1 MAKPLFV
8 QSSDGARIA
17 YDVTGSGPTLILLH
31 GAGKERGDWH
41 KLGYV
46 ERLQQYF
53 SVIAIDLRG
62 SGESSLMADIEDYA
76 IERVVA
82 DLHTVADACHVS
94 QFAVW
99 GYSLGGTIARYLGAW
114 SKRVTAVAMIG
125 APFGPAV
132 DDAFDQFIT
141 EFLAKWGSQEEAY
154 RTGALRAEKRQS
166 AIKGRIPA
174 LAACFQA
181 MRKWPDVSPGD
192 MQCPALL
199 LAGSKNKSAIQWIEA
214 NQDALDAGKVKVE
227 IVTGLNHPQEFSQ
240 IERVFPPV
248 YSFLRNVH
256 GI

>member
-1 MAKPLFV
+1 MTKSLFV
-8 QSSDGARIA
+8 QSADGARIA
-17 YDVTGSGPTLILLH
+17 YDVAGSGPALILLH

-53 SVIAIDLRG
+53 SVIAVDLRG
-62 SGESSLMADIEDYA
+62 SGESSFLVNIEDYA
-76 IERVVA
+76 IEKIVA
-82 DLHTVADACHVS
+82 DLHIVADACHAP
-94 QFAVW
+94 QFSVW
-99 GYSLGGTIARYLGAW
+99 GYSLGGNIARYLGAW

-125 APFGPAV
+125 VPFGPAV
-132 DDAFDQFIT
+132 DEAFAQFIN
-141 EFLAKWGSQEEAY
+141 EFLAKWGSQAEAY
-154 RTGALRAEKRQS
+154 RTGALSAEKHQS

-192 MQCPALL
+192 MQCPTLL
-199 LAGSKNKSAIQWIEA
+199 LAGSKNKSAAQWIKA
-214 NQDALDAGKVKVE
+214 NPDSLNAAKIKVE

-240 IERVFPPV
+240 IERVFSPV
-248 YSFLRNVH
+248 YSFLKNTH

>member
-99 GYSLGGTIARYLGAW
+99 GYSFGGTIARYLGAW
-114 SKRVTAVAMIG
+114 SDRPTAIAIIG
-125 APFGPAV
+125 VPLGPAV
-132 DDAFDQFIT
+132 DPEFDRYID
-141 EFLAKWGSQEEAY
+141 EFTAKYAHLAKDSEAANNEGKRGSAV
-154 RTGALRAEKRQS
+154 
-166 AIKGRIPA
+166 KGGIPVWI
-174 LAACFQA
+174 ACFQA
-181 MRKWPDVSPGD
+181 MRLWPSIEPNQLRCPTLLVAGAKNTRAIHWIDQNREALDRAGVKVELFPGLDHPKEFTKIDQVYPAVS
-192 MQCPALL
+192 AFLL
-199 LAGSKNKSAIQWIEA
+199 DSAIQE
-214 NQDALDAGKVKVE
+214 
-227 IVTGLNHPQEFSQ
+227 
-240 IERVFPPV
+240 
-248 YSFLRNVH
+248 
-256 GI
+256 